1 MLSYL
6 ENRKIYRDKNFW
18 WSPEDP
24 YEQFLVKHFFK
35 ILVKKFCPSLPAVLF
50 HFFPQAS
57 YSTTLVENVFHLD
70 LTLLA
75 YKRVFT
81 LYPDMCKVNL
91 EDYKNDQN
99 NHPFNV

>member
-1 MLSYL
+1 MAVLFR
-6 ENRKIYRDKNFW
+6 ER
-18 WSPEDP
+18 EDIP
-24 YEQFLVKHFFK
+24 GPNSLGVTRGPLRTIFGKHFFK
-35 ILVKKFCPSLPAVLF
+35 ILVKKFCPSLAVLF
-50 HFFPQAS
+50 YFFPQAI